1 MKVGDCI
8 KELKIHGLA
17 EEAIGDNGEKQSVLS
32 GKAVCLIE
40 EAWLLM
46 RERYPEATE
55 EDVTIRALI
64 VVVLE
69 KMSLVYRK
77 NLPDYI
83 SAIRS
88 LAENGHY
95 EQ

>member
-1 MKVGDCI
+1 MKIEDCI

-17 EEAIGDNGEKQSVLS
+17 KEEMGENGEKKYVLS
-32 GKAVCLIE
+32 QKAVRLIKE
-40 EAWLLM
+40 NWFVM
-46 RERYPEATE
+46 REKYPQATE

-69 KMSLVYRK
+69 KMGLVCRK

-83 SAIRS
+83 SAIRR
-88 LAENGHY
+88 LAKNSD

>member
-69 KMSLVYRK
+69 KMGLVYRK